1 LKPGLR
7 RSEIRPGNARRL
19 GAVFGNVKK
28 RADPGKI
35 FLLSPASLN
44 GERAKLLLPPTAR
57 SETAR
62 KIRSP
67 EGAPLEEVFTFVS
80 SLYFRGKLAYA
91 RHFAV
96 PPAGFPREGSV
107 LVIAPG
113 IGLVPPDWRIDR
125 ERAEILRGTPVDLK
139 CPGYVEP
146 MRQHVRALHDNIP
159 ASTPVVLLG
168 SIATGK
174 YVDLLEP
181 VFGERLFFPGIF
193 AGAGDMRR
201 GSLLLRAVREEKELD
216 YVTLAA
222 PRHGRRSRS
231 PA

>member
-1 LKPGLR
+1 
-7 RSEIRPGNARRL
+7 
-19 GAVFGNVKK
+19 
-28 RADPGKI
+28 
-35 FLLSPASLN
+35 LN
-44 GERAKLLLPPTAR
+44 GERAKLLLAPGAR

-62 KIRSP
+62 QMRTP

-80 SLYFRGKLAYA
+80 SLYFRGKLTYA
-91 RHFAV
+91 RRFAV
-96 PPAGFPREGSV
+96 PPSGFPREGST

-113 IGLVPPDWRIDR
+113 FGLVPPDWPIDL
-125 ERAEILRGTPVDLK
+125 ERAGVLRSTPVDLK

-146 MRQHVRALHDNIP
+146 MRRHLQALRDNIP
-159 ASTPVVLLG
+159 AATPVVLLG

-181 VFGERLFFPGIF
+181 VFEERLLFPRIF

-201 GSLLLRAVREEKELD
+201 GSLLLRAEREGEELE

-222 PRHGRRSRS
+222 PRHARRSRPS
-231 PA
+231 LPDQA

>member
-1 LKPGLR
+1 MR
-7 RSEIRPGNARRL
+7 
-19 GAVFGNVKK
+19 K
-28 RADPGKI
+28 RQTLETPPGKI

-44 GERAKLLLPPTAR
+44 GERAKFLLNPGAR

-62 KIRSP
+62 QMRSP
-67 EGAPLEEVFTFVS
+67 EGAPLDEVFTFVS
-80 SLYFRGKLAYA
+80 SLYFRGKLTYA
-91 RHFAV
+91 RHFAQ

-113 IGLVPPDWRIDR
+113 FGLVPPSWRIDP
-125 ERAEILRGTPVDLK
+125 ERTEILRGTPVDLR
-139 CPGYVEP
+139 CSAYVEP
-146 MRQHVRALHDNIP
+146 MRRHLEALHAHIP
-159 ASTPVVLLG
+159 ASTSVVLLG

-181 VFGERLFFPGIF
+181 VFGERLLFPRIF

-201 GSLLLRAVREEKELD
+201 GSLLLRAVREEEELD

-222 PRHGRRSRS
+222 PRHGRRTRPS
-231 PA
+231 

>member
-1 LKPGLR
+1 
-7 RSEIRPGNARRL
+7 
-19 GAVFGNVKK
+19 VKK

-35 FLLSPASLN
+35 FLLSPASLG
-44 GERAKLLLPPTAR
+44 GERAKLLLSPSAR

-62 KIRSP
+62 RMRSP
-67 EGAPLEEVFTFVS
+67 EGAPLEEVFTFIS
-80 SLYFRGKLAYA
+80 SLYFRGKLTYA
-91 RHFAV
+91 SHFAAPPPGF
-96 PPAGFPREGSV
+96 PPAGSV

-113 IGLVPPDWRIDR
+113 FGLVPPDWPIDS
-125 ERAEILRGTPVDLK
+125 ERTEILRTTPVDLK

-146 MRQHVRALHDNIP
+146 MRRHLQALHEHIP

-181 VFGERLFFPGIF
+181 VFGERLLFPRIF

-201 GSLLLRAVREEKELD
+201 GSLLLRAVREEEELE

-231 PA
+231 EGA

>member
-1 LKPGLR
+1 MEDGLKNSGMR
-7 RSEIRPGNARRL
+7 D
-19 GAVFGNVKK
+19 GAGPVFPVVKK

-44 GERAKLLLPPTAR
+44 GERAKLLLSPTAR

-62 KIRSP
+62 QMRSP
-67 EGAPLEEVFTFVS
+67 AGAPLEEVFTFVS
-80 SLYFRGKLAYA
+80 SLYFRGKLTYA
-91 RHFAV
+91 RHFAA
-96 PPAGFPREGSV
+96 PPPGFPSEGSV

-113 IGLVPPDWRIDR
+113 FGLVPPDWTIDPAR
-125 ERAEILRGTPVDLK
+125 TEILRTTPVDLK

-146 MRQHVRALHDNIP
+146 MRQHLRTLHDHIP

-181 VFGERLFFPGIF
+181 VFGERLLFPRIF

-201 GSLLLRAVREEKELD
+201 GSLLLRAAREGEELE
-216 YVTLAA
+216 YVSLDA
-222 PRHGRRSRS
+222 PRHGRRARA